1 VTALPMTER
10 EQREHAEHVAN
21 ARLAYRLLAAIPNRD
36 EDLAVA
42 IARVD
47 EWVGAN
53 EGRWVKP

>member
-1 VTALPMTER
+1 MTER
-10 EQREHAEHVAN
+10 EQRDHAEHVAN

-42 IARVD
+42 LARVD